1 MNKIDQLKELIAS
14 ETRSITNLSTQ
25 LQKIQDQLDYHQ
37 DKLKYHQEQ
46 LQLCLSREALK

>member
-1 MNKIDQLKELIAS
+1 MSKVDQLEDLIAR
-14 ETRSITNLSTQ
+14 ETRCITNLSGQ

-46 LQLCLSREALK
+46 LQLCLNKTK